1 MDDYYRV
8 NALGTTCVLAGFSEF
23 PSDRAISIFSK
34 YLIDFDETASRFRS
48 DSELMTI
55 FNGSR
60 RSDIKV
66 SPLLFDAITAAMFGA
81 GMSNGYV
88 DPTVARSLVALGY
101 DRDFRL
107 ISQKGSRE
115 ASIRVVL
122 PKGYSRVRLNSE
134 QKTISVAEGVTFD
147 LGATGKAFLA
157 DRIKTAIEAE
167 LEEAVLVNLGGD
179 ISASTLDNGK
189 YWTINITDDCSLD
202 PWASGLSIGI
212 CGGGITTSS
221 TTTRKWTA
229 GGREIHHIIDPFNG
243 TPAETEFYAVTA
255 LAGSALDANIAT
267 TGTLAMGK
275 SGREWLARLRL
286 PAMARGA
293 RGDFYFGGW
302 LANIGKRRSG

>member
-8 NALGTTCVLAGFSEF
+8 EALGTTCVLAGFSEF
-23 PSDRAISIFSK
+23 PSDRSIDIFYK
-34 YLIDFDETASRFRS
+34 YLVEFDEAASRFRS
-48 DSELMTI
+48 DSELNTV
-55 FNGSR
+55 FDGSR
-60 RSDIKV
+60 RDDIKV
-66 SPLLFDAITAAMFGA
+66 SPLLFDAISAAMHGA
-81 GMSNGYV
+81 RISNGYV

-101 DRDFRL
+101 DRDFSL
-107 ISQKGSRE
+107 ISQKGSPE
-115 ASIRVVL
+115 TSMRVVL
-122 PKGYSRVRLNSE
+122 PQGYSRVRINSE

-167 LEEAVLVNLGGD
+167 VKESVLVNLGGD
-179 ISASTLDNGK
+179 ISASTSDNGR

-202 PWASGLSIGI
+202 PWASGLAIGI

-221 TTTRKWTA
+221 TTARKWTA
-229 GGREIHHIIDPFNG
+229 GGKEIHHIIDPFNG

-275 SGREWLARLRL
+275 SGTEWLTKLRL

-293 RGDFYFGGW
+293 DGDFYFGGW
-302 LANIGKRRSG
+302 LANIGRRRSG